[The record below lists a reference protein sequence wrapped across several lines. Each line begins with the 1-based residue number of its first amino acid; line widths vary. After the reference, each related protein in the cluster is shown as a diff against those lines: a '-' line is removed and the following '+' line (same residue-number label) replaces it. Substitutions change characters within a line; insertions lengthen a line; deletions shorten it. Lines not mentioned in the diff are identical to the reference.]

1 MKKNIIINYMSFLRE
16 IDLRNAIRHVKYN
29 KESTNPIR
37 MNMTENGKYLLL
49 AHGRTEEPYNFIVPK
64 NINFITI
71 TKVSSNCKLNY
82 SFDKEIKD
90 FYKAG
95 NTIFQNNDLNENLTE
110 NGEKLMAK
118 LNSLFPGK
126 EIYYFKNHLE
136 DSIANEMFLDFS
148 RTGTTEG
155 SARSIG
161 MVDLLENKNF
171 NIKNVINLSNNKKYT
186 VKQILLSTLLSMYS
200 DNINNKSKKKT
211 FIVCACR
218 GFSGKN
224 NTSKYLARTVSGT
237 EANTT
242 PRLNSNR
249 VSSTN
254 SSY

>member
-1 MKKNIIINYMSFLRE
+1 MSNLRE

-29 KESTNPIR
+29 GESKNPFR

-49 AHGRTEEPYNFIVPK
+49 AHGRTEEPYNFKVPK

-71 TKVSSNCKLNY
+71 TKVSSNCRVNY
-82 SFDKEIKD
+82 SFDKEIQD
-90 FYKAG
+90 FYKTG
-95 NTIFQNNDLNENLTE
+95 KTLFQNNDLSKKLTKD
-110 NGEKLMAK
+110 GELLMAK
-118 LNSLFPGK
+118 LNSLFRGE

-155 SARSIG
+155 SVRSIG
-161 MVDLLENKNF
+161 MVDLLKNKNF
-171 NIKNVINLSNNKKYT
+171 NIKNVINLSNNKKQT
-186 VKQILLSTLLSMYS
+186 IRQILLSTLLSMYS
-200 DNINNKSKKKT
+200 DNIINKSKRKT

-237 EANTT
+237 QANTT
-242 PRLNSNR
+242 PRPNSNR

-254 SSY
+254 SGGY